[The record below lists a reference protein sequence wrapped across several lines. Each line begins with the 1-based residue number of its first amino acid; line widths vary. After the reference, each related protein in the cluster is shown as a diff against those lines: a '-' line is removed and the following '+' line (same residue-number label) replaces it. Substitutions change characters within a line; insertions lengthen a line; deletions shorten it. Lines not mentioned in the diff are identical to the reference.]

1 MTSSTTGSSGG
12 GTSSDMPGDYGPA
25 PVPHWLAMA
34 TGFTKIID
42 GELPGRFVWQDDR
55 CVAFLSINP
64 IRRGHTL
71 VVPTL
76 EVDHWLDLE
85 PELASHLFG
94 VSQTIGRALQRAFE
108 PEKVGLMIAGLEV
121 RHVHLHLVP
130 MDDIHDLDFA
140 RQDPNPDPKA
150 LDRAAEAIRAVLRD
164 LGFEKEAAGRSPG
177 AGG

>member
-1 MTSSTTGSSGG
+1 
-12 GTSSDMPGDYGPA
+12 
-25 PVPHWLAMA
+25 MA
-34 TGFTKIID
+34 SVFTRILK
-42 GELPGRFVWQDDR
+42 GELPGRVVWRDET
-55 CVAFLSINP
+55 CAALLSIHP
-64 IRRGHTL
+64 LKPGHTL
-71 VVPTL
+71 VIPFE

>member
-1 MTSSTTGSSGG
+1 
-12 GTSSDMPGDYGPA
+12 
-25 PVPHWLAMA
+25 MA
-34 TGFTKIID
+34 SVFTRILK
-42 GELPGRFVWQDDR
+42 GELPGRVVWRDEN
-55 CVAFLSINP
+55 CAALLSIHP
-64 IRRGHTL
+64 LKPGHTL
-71 VVPTL
+71 LVPFE

-150 LDRAAEAIRAVLRD
+150 LDRAAERIRATLRD
-164 LGFEKEAAGRSPG
+164 LGFEKEVAGRS

>member
-1 MTSSTTGSSGG
+1 
-12 GTSSDMPGDYGPA
+12 
-25 PVPHWLAMA
+25 MA
-34 TGFTKIID
+34 SVFTRILK
-42 GELPGRFVWQDDR
+42 GELPGRVVWRDEN
-55 CVAFLSINP
+55 CAALLSIHP
-64 IRRGHTL
+64 LKPGHTL
-71 VVPTL
+71 VIPFE

-140 RQDPNPDPKA
+140 RQDLSPDPKA
-150 LDRAAEAIRAVLRD
+150 LDRAAEAIRATLLD
-164 LGFEKEAAGRSPG
+164 LGFEKEVAGPPPG